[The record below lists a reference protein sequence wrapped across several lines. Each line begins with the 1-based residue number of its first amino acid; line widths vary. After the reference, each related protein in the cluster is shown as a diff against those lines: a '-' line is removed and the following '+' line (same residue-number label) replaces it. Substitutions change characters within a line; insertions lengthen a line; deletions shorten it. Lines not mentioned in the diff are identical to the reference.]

1 MKQIVTDLYN
11 SFSNGSD
18 GFSAKKLTAFILTM
32 TYCYVH
38 RFVDET
44 NLIGVLGVDAGLI
57 AVLFGVN
64 VIDKMK
70 NPTENNND
78 ENQL

>member
-32 TYCYVH
+32 TYCYAH

-70 NPTENNND
+70 NPTENNNN